1 MQEHCSL
8 FWQTASMGTRA
19 QAREQMTAEIL
30 AEARRQVVEL
40 GGTGLSMRAVARGVG
55 LVSSA
60 VYRYFPTRDALLTT
74 MVVESYKK
82 LAATLAGVGGVAD
95 DASADTEAAAE
106 RWRALAGAFRA
117 WAREFPHEFHLVYG
131 TPIAGYQ
138 APPETIPAATAVA
151 THFLAVGARRPVAEF
166 DSEELR
172 EQLAGL
178 ATTMGE
184 PRLDP
189 AGSAAVLAELA
200 ALVGFVGLELGGHFV
215 GTADPADALFDA
227 LVGRQVATLGLT

>member
-1 MQEHCSL
+1 
-8 FWQTASMGTRA
+8 
-19 QAREQMTAEIL
+19 MTAEIL
-30 AEARRQVVEL
+30 AEARRQVVEH

-74 MVVESYKK
+74 MVVESYEK

-95 DASADTEAAAE
+95 DASADADAPAA
-106 RWRALAGAFRA
+106 RWRALACAFRA
-117 WAREFPHEFHLVYG
+117 WAREHPHEFHLVYG

-151 THFLAVGARRPVAEF
+151 AHFLAVGARRPVAGF
-166 DSEELR
+166 DTAELHG
-172 EQLAGL
+172 QLSVVGKL
-178 ATTMGE
+178 VGE
-184 PRLDP
+184 PDLDP
-189 AGSAAVLAELA
+189 SGGAAVLAELA

-215 GTADPADALFDA
+215 GTADPADHLYAA
-227 LVGRQVATLGLT
+227 LVERQVATLRLS